1 MKSSVQTENTPDS
14 GALPGSMKIAILVRS
29 LNQVAS
35 QNLLNSL
42 SDQERD
48 VVYNHLAD
56 MGPISPELAEN
67 IAREF
72 AERIRQLRQTK
83 QHKQYGA
90 HKPVSENGQMNESGS
105 GEGLQAILA
114 LEPDQLY
121 NLLKDEH
128 PQTIAIVLVHLD
140 TGLAGDILALMTE
153 DLRLDVSVRIAGL
166 DKVLSGMVDEINHVF
181 EEILKNKETTVTRVK
196 GGAEKLADILN
207 QIDETAGKT
216 LMDQI
221 EADNPD
227 LAAEIKQKMF
237 VFENLVLIDDRGFQ
251 KMLRRVE
258 TVDLAVALK
267 AASDEVKDKVFRNM
281 SARAGEMLKE
291 EIEDMGPVRMKDVE
305 DAQQKIAAM
314 VQELEAA
321 GELIISGRGGDTMVA

>member
-1 MKSSVQTENTPDS
+1 MKPSAQTNATPDAGS
-14 GALPGSMKIAILVRS
+14 IPGSMKIAILVRS
-29 LNQVAS
+29 LNQEAS
-35 QNLLNSL
+35 QHLLNCL

-48 VVYNHLAD
+48 VVYNHLAA
-56 MGPISPELAEN
+56 MGPVSTDLAEN
-67 IAREF
+67 VAKEF
-72 AERIRQLRQTK
+72 AEKIRQLQK
-83 QHKQYGA
+83 QKQFEA
-90 HKPVSENGQMNESGS
+90 HGGGGSTGPAGESAEAGS
-105 GEGLQAILA
+105 GEGLKAILA

-140 TGLAGDILALMTE
+140 AGVAGELLGMMPDEM
-153 DLRLDVSVRIAGL
+153 RLDVSLRIASL
-166 DKVLSGMVDEINHVF
+166 DKVLSAMVDEINHVF
-181 EEILKNKETTVTRVK
+181 EEILKNKESTVTRVK

-207 QIDETAGKT
+207 QVDESSGKAI
-216 LMDQI
+216 MEQI
-221 EADNPD
+221 ESDNPD

-237 VFENLVLIDDRGFQ
+237 VFENIVLVDDRGFQ

-305 DAQQKIAAM
+305 EAQQKISALI
-314 VQELEAA
+314 QELEAA
-321 GELIISGRGGDTMVA
+321 GELIVSGRGGETMVA

>member
-1 MKSSVQTENTPDS
+1 
-14 GALPGSMKIAILVRS
+14 MKIAILVRS

-48 VVYNHLAD
+48 VVYNHLAEL
-56 MGPISPELAEN
+56 GPISPELAEN

-72 AERIRQLRQTK
+72 AERIRQLQK
-83 QHKQYGA
+83 SMQHQQHGE
-90 HKPVSENGQMNESGS
+90 HKSAAGNAQMSESGD
-105 GEGLQAILA
+105 GAGLQAILA

-128 PQTIAIVLVHLD
+128 PQTIAIVLVHLEI
-140 TGLAGDILALMTE
+140 GVAGDVLAMMPE
-153 DLRLDVSVRIAGL
+153 ELRLDVSVRIAGL

-207 QIDETAGKT
+207 QIDETAGKA

-237 VFENLVLIDDRGFQ
+237 VFENVVLIDDRGFQ

-258 TVDLAVALK
+258 TADLAVALK

-305 DAQQKIAAM
+305 DAQQKIAAL

>member
-1 MKSSVQTENTPDS
+1 
-14 GALPGSMKIAILVRS
+14 
-29 LNQVAS
+29 
-35 QNLLNSL
+35 
-42 SDQERD
+42 
-48 VVYNHLAD
+48 

-72 AERIRQLRQTK
+72 AERIRQLQQTK
-83 QHKQYGA
+83 QHQPYGE

-140 TGLAGDILALMTE
+140 IGMAGDILALMSE

-207 QIDETAGKT
+207 QIDESAGKS

-258 TVDLAVALK
+258 TADLAVALK

>member
-1 MKSSVQTENTPDS
+1 M
-14 GALPGSMKIAILVRS
+14 
-29 LNQVAS
+29 
-35 QNLLNSL
+35 
-42 SDQERD
+42 
-48 VVYNHLAD
+48 
-56 MGPISPELAEN
+56 
-67 IAREF
+67 
-72 AERIRQLRQTK
+72 
-83 QHKQYGA
+83 
-90 HKPVSENGQMNESGS
+90 
-105 GEGLQAILA
+105 
-114 LEPDQLY
+114 
-121 NLLKDEH
+121 
-128 PQTIAIVLVHLD
+128 
-140 TGLAGDILALMTE
+140 AGDILALMTE

-258 TVDLAVALK
+258 TADLAVALK